1 MGSAMTRD
9 VVMLDSGG
17 CNLASVQFAF
27 ERLGVVAELT
37 RDVERIRRATHVVL
51 PGVGAA
57 RPGMQR
63 LRDAGL
69 DRIIPT
75 LTQPVL
81 GVCLGMQLLFE
92 ASEESET
99 PCLGIIPG
107 RLTRFDPERCKR
119 VPHMGW
125 NNLVARRASPLL
137 DGLDAGAYAYFVHS
151 YAAPVSAA
159 TVATCDYGGEF
170 SAVVSLGNFHG
181 AQFHPER
188 SAEVGARLLRNFL
201 ALT

>member
-1 MGSAMTRD
+1 MTAASTRD

-27 ERLGVVAELT
+27 ERLGVVAALT
-37 RDVERIRRATHVVL
+37 RDVEHIRRATHVVL

-69 DRIIPT
+69 DRVIPT

-81 GVCLGMQLLFE
+81 GVCLGMQLLFDS
-92 ASEESET
+92 SEESDT
-99 PCLGIIPG
+99 TCLGIIPG
-107 RLTRFDPERCKR
+107 RLQRFDQARCQR

-125 NNLVARRASPLL
+125 NNLLVRRASRLL
-137 DGLDAGAYAYFVHS
+137 EGLDAAAYAYFVHS

-170 SAVVSLGNFHG
+170 SAVVSHANFHG

-201 ALT
+201 ELT